1 MRKVLVLAFAVMC
14 MAGCG
19 QKSSETQEKTAMR
32 VIHLTDLPAVD
43 AEFIKSTPEEHF
55 YYLRDRLIVHS
66 DLADSIAYCSNPF
79 LMSARTAYAQ
89 HRPLVI
95 NPDVVWMVIESGFAH
110 HVDAN
115 AEELRS
121 KFVPFK
127 GKETLELTCMTSL
140 LGQPAD
146 VWTPFFPK
154 FTEQMKQ
161 WMDSTLLETLQ
172 ADFSTTTP
180 VSYIASNILIMS
192 AMQHYFEYSIICIC
206 GIPDIYLEGTAADWR
221 RLIDKTQ
228 KLREYDLDWWIDE
241 LVPVLEKIALAAEGE
256 DDIAFW
262 QSIINKKDLPV
273 EGWEVRGWTPP
284 HEKIDGW
291 IVKFY
296 PYTDNNNRRRLDF
309 IYDTDIRDLAP
320 ETGTAPLKY
329 TDWDGTVYDLDI
341 YAGLVGFEEDST
353 RALRPVVGWWI
364 CERDEEVEIRD

>member
-1 MRKVLVLAFAVMC
+1 MVLALAVMC
-14 MAGCG
+14 MVGCG
-19 QKSSETQEKTAMR
+19 QKGSETQEKAAMR

-43 AEFIKSTPEEHF
+43 AGLDKSTPEDFF
-55 YYLRDRLIVHS
+55 YYLHDRLIVHS

-110 HVDAN
+110 HVNAN

-140 LGQPAD
+140 LGQPAE
-146 VWTPFFPK
+146 VWAPFFPR

-180 VSYIASNILIMS
+180 VTHIASNILIMS

-221 RLIDKTQ
+221 RLIEKTE
-228 KLREYDLDWWIDE
+228 KLREYDLDWWIGE

-262 QSIINKKDLPV
+262 QSIIHKTDLPV
-273 EGWEVRGWTPP
+273 EGGRICGYTPP
-284 HEKIDGW
+284 REKIDGW
-291 IVKFY
+291 ITKFY

-309 IYDTDIRDLAP
+309 IYDSDIRDLAP
-320 ETGTAPLKY
+320 ETGKAPLKY

-341 YAGLVGFEEDST
+341 LAGLVGFEEDST

-364 CERDEEVEIRD
+364 VERDEDVEIRD